1 MYFIRKD
8 NGTQSQFN
16 LFVPRVLLGLTQTEF
31 ACLKSIEAFVTTILA
46 HRSFV
51 IEFLETQ
58 IVNFWRELYGK
69 LTSARACSCSSLCWM
84 REGYTRL
91 GYKLWEPVNRLEL
104 REHGWLEQPTRAE
117 KSGDKTLYKC

>member
-31 ACLKSIEAFVTTILA
+31 ARLKPIEAFATTILA
-46 HRSFV
+46 HRSFE

-69 LTSARACSCSSLCWM
+69 LTSARACSRLFQLALD
-84 REGYTRL
+84 EGRL
-91 GYKLWEPVNRLEL
+91 
-104 REHGWLEQPTRAE
+104 HSTWLYALGPR
-117 KSGDKTLYKC
+117 